1 MEQHAN
7 PLKTEYGTRDLAQ
20 AFKMNPRKVRAWLDY
35 FYEYIQPSTNEKGH
49 WIVDEQGFRRFAD
62 VVKAMEQP
70 GVAMNEVRKQLL
82 QRVSQHA
89 SQQTAASQEVNNEK
103 VVPIRQDLSYQVLKQ
118 TLDLVTQL
126 ETRVSNTEL
135 YQKDML
141 KKYDEV
147 LQRQKEEYR
156 QSITIHED
164 IRNLKEEMSE
174 LREKVSNNFREMQFS
189 IEMLEL
195 TARGQRRKK
204 ERRFKLFS

>member
-1 MEQHAN
+1 MEQQAK

-35 FYEYIQPSTNEKGH
+35 FYDYIRPATNEKGH
-49 WIVDEQGFRRFAD
+49 WVVDEKGYMRFAE

-82 QRVSQHA
+82 EESA
-89 SQQTAASQEVNNEK
+89 MSKIAAGQESDGEK

-118 TLDLVTQL
+118 ALDLITQL
-126 ETRVSNTEL
+126 ETRVSNMEL

-195 TARGQRRKK
+195 ATRGQRRKK
-204 ERRFKLFS
+204 ERRFKLFG

>member
-1 MEQHAN
+1 MEQQAN
-7 PLKTEYGTRDLAQ
+7 TLKTEYGTRDLAQ

-35 FYEYIQPSTNEKGH
+35 FFEYIQPSTNEKGH
-49 WIVDEQGFRRFAD
+49 WVVDEQGYHRFAE

-70 GVAMNEVRKQLL
+70 GVAMNEVRQQLL
-82 QRVSQHA
+82 REMSP
-89 SQQTAASQEVNNEK
+89 AAAGQDTDGEK
-103 VVPIRQDLSYQVLKQ
+103 VIPIRQDLSYQVLKQ
-118 TLDLVTQL
+118 ALDLITQL
-126 ETRVSNTEL
+126 ETRVSNMEM

-164 IRNLKEEMSE
+164 IRNLKEELSE
-174 LREKVSNNFREMQFS
+174 LREKVSSNFREMQFS

>member
-1 MEQHAN
+1 MEQQAKT
-7 PLKTEYGTRDLAQ
+7 LKTEYGTRDLSE

-35 FYEYIQPSTNEKGH
+35 FYEYIQPSTNDKGH
-49 WIVDEQGFRRFAD
+49 WVVNEDGFQRFAE
-62 VVKAMEQP
+62 VVKAMQQP
-70 GVAMNEVRKQLL
+70 GVSMNEVRKHLL
-82 QRVSQHA
+82 RQEPAA
-89 SQQTAASQEVNNEK
+89 SLVAASQDPDSEK
-103 VVPIRQDLSYQVLKQ
+103 VIPIRQDVSYQVLKQ

-126 ETRVSNTEL
+126 EERVSNMEI
-135 YQKDML
+135 YQRDML

-164 IRNLKEEMSE
+164 IRNLKEEMTD

-195 TARGQRRKK
+195 ATRGQRRKK

>member
-1 MEQHAN
+1 MMEQQAKT
-7 PLKTEYGTRDLAQ
+7 LKTEYGTRDLSE

-35 FYEYIQPSTNEKGH
+35 FYEYIQPSTNAKGH
-49 WIVDEQGFRRFAD
+49 WVVNETGYQRFAE
-62 VVKAMEQP
+62 VVKAMQQP
-70 GVAMNEVRKQLL
+70 GVSMNEIRKHLL
-82 QRVSQHA
+82 RQEPAANLVTA
-89 SQQTAASQEVNNEK
+89 SQDPDNEK
-103 VVPIRQDLSYQVLKQ
+103 VIPIRQDVSYQVLKQ

-126 ETRVSNTEL
+126 EERVSNMEI
-135 YQKDML
+135 YQRDML

-164 IRNLKEEMSE
+164 IRNLKEEMTD

-195 TARGQRRKK
+195 ATRGQRRKK

>member
-1 MEQHAN
+1 MEQQAT

-20 AFKMNPRKVRAWLDY
+20 DFKMNPRKVRAWLDY
-35 FYEYIQPSTNEKGH
+35 FCDYIQPSTNEKGH
-49 WIVDEQGFRRFAD
+49 WIVDERGYLRFAE
-62 VVKAMEQP
+62 VVKAMKQP
-70 GVAMNEVRKQLL
+70 GVAMHEVRKQLM
-82 QRVSQHA
+82 QEMTPQP
-89 SQQTAASQEVNNEK
+89 AANPEADNEK

-126 ETRVSNTEL
+126 ETRVSNMEI

-174 LREKVSNNFREMQFS
+174 LREKVSSNFREMQFS

-195 TARGQRRKK
+195 SARGQRRKK